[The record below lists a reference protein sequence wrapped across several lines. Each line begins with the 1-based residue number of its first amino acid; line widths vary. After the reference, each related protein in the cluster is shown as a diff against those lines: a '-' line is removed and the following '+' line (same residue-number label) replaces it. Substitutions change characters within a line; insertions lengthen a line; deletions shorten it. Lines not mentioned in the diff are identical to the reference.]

1 MIFRSEV
8 VTLEHGPRANGGG
21 ATFYQHDGD
30 LLGAYDTGVI
40 AYEGVPPIVV
50 EDKPRGAVPS
60 PVAPV
65 VELAPTA
72 APVPGGGVVVGQP
85 IGSSLPG
92 PVTAAATPTAAPQP
106 VAAPL
111 AQPVVLSAPAPA
123 LRADGS
129 AAVPGDSASL
139 RFVPAPWLWWIG
151 AGVAFL
157 FVFVFFRRRGR

>member
-8 VTLEHGPRANGGG
+8 ITLDHGPRANGGG
-21 ATFYQHDGD
+21 TTFYQRDSETLDGV
-30 LLGAYDTGVI
+30 ASGVVP
-40 AYEGVPPIVV
+40 YEGVPPILV

-65 VELAPTA
+65 VELAPTV

-92 PVTAAATPTAAPQP
+92 PVTAAAPPPAAPQP
-106 VAAPL
+106 VAS
-111 AQPVVLSAPAPA
+111 PVVLSAPAPA
-123 LRADGS
+123 LRAEGA
-129 AAVPGDSASL
+129 AAVSGDAAGAV

-157 FVFVFFRRRGR
+157 FVLVFFRRRGR

>member
-1 MIFRSEV
+1 MIIRSGDV
-8 VTLEHGPRANGGG
+8 VSVAG
-21 ATFYQHDGD
+21 ARDDGSGFVAYQHDQETLDGVNT
-30 LLGAYDTGVI
+30 GAVP
-40 AYEGVPPIVV
+40 YEGIPPIII

-65 VELAPTA
+65 VELAPA
-72 APVPGGGVVVGQP
+72 SSPVPGGGVVVGQP

-106 VAAPL
+106 VAAP
-111 AQPVVLSAPAPA
+111 VVLSAPAPS
-123 LRADGS
+123 LRADGG
-129 AAVPGDSASL
+129 AAVSGAAAGSV

-157 FVFVFFRRRGR
+157 FVFVFFRRRRGR